1 MVVVGGDG
9 DLRER
14 QRIEHNLN
22 KQIKLFIIIAQ
33 VTIEKILSNVKTSKY
48 LFSA

>member
-14 QRIEHNLN
+14 ERIEHNLN
-22 KQIKLFIIIAQ
+22 KQIKLFIIDQ